1 MLRIVYREIQLL
13 ELKQDIR
20 TKTRE
25 DLDEQQ
31 REYFLQQ
38 QIKNIKEEL
47 SGGNGNLEKK
57 ELEEQAMNKIWPEDI
72 AATVSSTSTSIVAT
86 MPLP

>member
-1 MLRIVYREIQLL
+1 MAVNFLCANLPFTVEDKMELLNKNDAKKRLFKLLKVLDKEVQLL
-13 ELKQDIR
+13 KLKRDIHL
-20 TKTRE
+20 KTRE

-47 SGGNGNLEKK
+47 GKGEGSY
-57 ELEEQAMNKIWPEDI
+57 
-72 AATVSSTSTSIVAT
+72 
-86 MPLP
+86 

>member
-1 MLRIVYREIQLL
+1 MLKILYRELQLL
-13 ELKQDIR
+13 EIKHNIR

-25 DLDEQQ
+25 DIDEQQ

-47 SGGNGNLEKK
+47 GNGDTYPERK
-57 ELEEQAMNKIWPEDI
+57 ELTERQKVKNGRKKYQKH
-72 AATVSSTSTSIVAT
+72 SIKKLINLT
-86 MPLP
+86 Y

>member
-1 MLRIVYREIQLL
+1 MLKIIYRELQLL
-13 ELKQDIR
+13 EIKHNIR

-25 DLDEQQ
+25 DIDEQQ

-47 SGGNGNLEKK
+47 GNGDTYPERKELLEKAK
-57 ELEEQAMNKIWPEDI
+57 NKNGLRMLLRLS
-72 AATVSSTSTSIVAT
+72 AKN
-86 MPLP
+86 